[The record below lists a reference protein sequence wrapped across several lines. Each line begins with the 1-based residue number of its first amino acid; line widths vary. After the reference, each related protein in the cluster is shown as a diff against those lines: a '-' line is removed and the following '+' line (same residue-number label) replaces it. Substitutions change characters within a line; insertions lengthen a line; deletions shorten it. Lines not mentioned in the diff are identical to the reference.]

1 MYRRNYKGPKV
12 SSWRS
17 PNGIWNCLEVRQ
29 NTVYK
34 NVSLMQNLRQSLD
47 QLLANLQILYNIHFS
62 NRILWFTV
70 SKCLLKVNKT
80 PQTS

>member
-1 MYRRNYKGPKV
+1 MEY
-12 SSWRS
+12 
-17 PNGIWNCLEVRQ
+17 GIVL
-29 NTVYK
+29 K
-34 NVSLMQNLRQSLD
+34 FDKILFKKMFFLMQNLRQGLD

>member
-1 MYRRNYKGPKV
+1 MEY
-12 SSWRS
+12 
-17 PNGIWNCLEVRQ
+17 GIVLKFDKILF
-29 NTVYK
+29 TK
-34 NVSLMQNLRQSLD
+34 MFFLMQNLRQGLD
-47 QLLANLQILYNIHFS
+47 QLLANLQILYNIHCS

>member
-1 MYRRNYKGPKV
+1 MEY
-12 SSWRS
+12 
-17 PNGIWNCLEVRQ
+17 GIVLKFDKILF
-29 NTVYK
+29 TK
-34 NVSLMQNLRQSLD
+34 MFFLMQNLRQGLD

-80 PQTS
+80 PQTSKSLPRHFLSNQLNS

>member
-1 MYRRNYKGPKV
+1 MEY
-12 SSWRS
+12 
-17 PNGIWNCLEVRQ
+17 GIVLKFDKILF
-29 NTVYK
+29 TK
-34 NVSLMQNLRQSLD
+34 MFFLMQNLRQGLD